1 MKLLYENNKNEIL
14 KPQIYE
20 TRHNLFLINTNKQ
33 LYEFIINKKIFQK
46 FSKAECRRAR
56 NCFFKCMR
64 QIFNN
69 NEAYHLYYREKFV
82 FELIIKKILIK

>member
-46 FSKAECRRAR
+46 
-56 NCFFKCMR
+56 
-64 QIFNN
+64 
-69 NEAYHLYYREKFV
+69 
-82 FELIIKKILIK
+82 LIILNN